1 MDYDLRPPLYPGGG
15 THALARGGTQTSLAH
30 NSCWNIWRSRGLPE
44 MIRGV
49 MLGFT
54 LEPGAVRFPRLV
66 LALLAYVTI
75 NSAMR
80 L

>member
-1 MDYDLRPPLYPGGG
+1 
-15 THALARGGTQTSLAH
+15 
-30 NSCWNIWRSRGLPE
+30 

-49 MLGFT
+49 ML